1 MNEVTTHDDY
11 FLQKRNAAG
20 QLGLSTLQ
28 KIIAAFRMLTYGKPA
43 DATDEYIKIGE
54 STSIDSLNDVA
65 RLLYIG
71 QCRGFPGM
79 LGSNNDINVLESS
92 HLFANLTQGI
102 ATPAHYVI
110 EGKVY
115 DTEYYLA
122 DGIYPKWSTLIQ
134 TIHKPRGP
142 EKNLFAMKQE
152 ACRKDVEYERDLSA
166 PIQESVKIPDPEVQT
181 VENDENARFQQF
193 LGRYRKIK
201 NKEAHIVL
209 RDALIEHL
217 WEQYTNSE

>member
-1 MNEVTTHDDY
+1 
-11 FLQKRNAAG
+11 
-20 QLGLSTLQ
+20 
-28 KIIAAFRMLTYGKPA
+28 MLTYGKPA

-65 RLLYIG
+65 RLLYI
-71 QCRGFPGM
+71 
-79 LGSNNDINVLESS
+79 GSNNDINVLESS

-122 DGIYPKWSTLIQ
+122 D
-134 TIHKPRGP
+134 
-142 EKNLFAMKQE
+142 
-152 ACRKDVEYERDLSA
+152 DERDLSA

-201 NKEAHIVL
+201 NKEAHIAL